1 MVDRHVVGLAFS
13 SLFSRIAKFLA
24 PSWSPVFQ
32 TGLFFARNS
41 STTNCVDF
49 HRFRQ
54 EGLSFA
60 CSRLP
65 CIPATAP
72 QEVFFAGKPYLEETG
87 QFLFLF
93 RHYDPE
99 LARWTTADPSGFP
112 DGANNLAY
120 MAVPTSEFDWQRL
133 KSVAWVVAW
142 TSRIDSAQMAGT
154 YNELQA
160 SFHIVRQGFVT
171 QDSQTA
177 GTPGATHYLDDGDSF
192 DFFSVGSSFDFASSS
207 ISAYDRIYLRAHG
220 NSENGHF
227 FIGEQSFPRE
237 MVLGFS
243 ENIFMLQGCGN
254 GYIETHEL
262 VLQHFYPST
271 RDYLRDSVE

>member
-1 MVDRHVVGLAFS
+1 
-13 SLFSRIAKFLA
+13 
-24 PSWSPVFQ
+24 
-32 TGLFFARNS
+32 
-41 STTNCVDF
+41 
-49 HRFRQ
+49 
-54 EGLSFA
+54 
-60 CSRLP
+60 
-65 CIPATAP
+65 
-72 QEVFFAGKPYLEETG
+72 
-87 QFLFLF
+87 
-93 RHYDPE
+93 
-99 LARWTTADPSGFP
+99 
-112 DGANNLAY
+112 
-120 MAVPTSEFDWQRL
+120 
-133 KSVAWVVAW
+133 
-142 TSRIDSAQMAGT
+142 MAGT

-160 SFHIVRQGFVT
+160 SFHIVRRGFVT

-207 ISAYDRIYLRAHG
+207 ISAYDRIYLAAHG

-254 GYIETHEL
+254 GYIETHEM